1 MKTQIPRHNNIGEK
15 IRSKR
20 KELGMTLGELAIGI
34 CSVGKL
40 SNIENGHTPV
50 STIDLKKFSDKLET
64 PISYFSD
71 PCISDKIQDLDHQKQ
86 KIRDLLYLKQWDI
99 VVTELETFKRKIES
113 YEIPS
118 REIDYIFLSGI
129 YYLETNQLHLSE
141 KFLNHVIESKEA
153 NNYTLRMK
161 LKAYNAAASL
171 FFIQKKTTKSLRI
184 LEKALELSRESPTVT
199 KEERDNIYFNLSI
212 LNLYTGAY
220 FKALQSVNNVSHYL
234 FDSHE
239 TEYIQILIRLLE
251 SSTLSDVREDLL
263 KLREKLHQKKDK
275 EGIIRG
281 WALTIYISMTAYP
294 SSDQLDTLQ
303 QQFWDDMEIISQM
316 DEYKETALVLFQLAL
331 FVSLKNNADSS
342 FSQDL
347 VNKTKE
353 LLLKTEHKLN
363 IARNYYLEGKFHTEY
378 LLSEDTAL
386 NLFNQALVALDS
398 EYDGLLKAD
407 ILFEISKLKSIKND
421 AMLALELYHG
431 HFEYQ
436 FLFTHFDEL
445 ILPTF
450 KY

>member
-1 MKTQIPRHNNIGEK
+1 MKTLIPRHNHIGEK
-15 IRSKR
+15 IREKR
-20 KELGMTLGELAIGI
+20 KELGMTLGELAMGI

-50 STIDLKKFSDKLET
+50 STSDLKKFSDKLKT

-71 PCISDKIQDLDHQKQ
+71 PCISDKIQDIDYQKQ
-86 KIRDLLYLKQWDI
+86 KIKDLMYMKHWDI
-99 VVTELETFKRKIES
+99 VVNELETFKRKIDS
-113 YEIPS
+113 YQIPS
-118 REIDYIFLSGI
+118 REIDYDFLSGI
-129 YYLETNQLHLSE
+129 YYLETNQLYLSE
-141 KFLNHVIESKEA
+141 KFLTHVIELKET
-153 NNYTLRMK
+153 NNYTLRLK
-161 LKAYNAAASL
+161 LKAYNAAANL
-171 FFIQKKTTKSLRI
+171 FFTQKKITKSIRM
-184 LEKALELSRESPTVT
+184 LEKALELSRESPTIT

-212 LNLYTGAY
+212 LNLYAGAY

-234 FDSHE
+234 IDTHE

-251 SSTLSDVREDLL
+251 NSTLSDVREDLL
-263 KLREKLHQKKDK
+263 KLREKLQQKKDK

-281 WALTIYISMTAYP
+281 WALTIYTSMTAYP

-316 DEYKETALVLFQLAL
+316 DEYKETALALFQLAL
-331 FVSLKNNADSS
+331 FISLKNNADSS

-378 LLSEDTAL
+378 LLSKDTAL
-386 NLFNQALVALDS
+386 NLFQQALDALDS

-436 FLFTHFDEL
+436 FLFTHFDKL

>member
-15 IRSKR
+15 IREKR
-20 KELGMTLGELAIGI
+20 KELRMTLGELANGI

-71 PCISDKIQDLDHQKQ
+71 PFISDKIQDLDYQKQ
-86 KIRDLLYLKQWDI
+86 KIKDLIYFKQWDI
-99 VVTELETFKRKIES
+99 VVIELEAFKRKIDS
-113 YEIPS
+113 YQITS
-118 REIDYIFLSGI
+118 REIDYDFLSGI
-129 YYLETNQLHLSE
+129 YYLETNQLYLSE
-141 KFLNHVIESKEA
+141 KFLTHVMELKET
-153 NNYTLRMK
+153 NNYSLRLK
-161 LKAYNAAASL
+161 LKAYNAAANL
-171 FFIQKKTTKSLRI
+171 FFTQKKITKSI
-184 LEKALELSRESPTVT
+184 QMLEKALELSRESPTIT

-212 LNLYTGAY
+212 LNLCAGAY

-234 FDSHE
+234 IDNHE

-251 SSTLSDVREDLL
+251 NSPLSDVRKDLL
-263 KLREKLHQKKDK
+263 KLREKLQQKKDK

-281 WALTIYISMTAYP
+281 WALTLYTSMTYYP
-294 SSDQLDTLQ
+294 SSDLFDTLK
-303 QQFWDDMEIISQM
+303 QQFWEDMGVISQM
-316 DEYKETALVLFQLAL
+316 DEYKETALPLFQLAL
-331 FVSLKNNADSS
+331 FVSITNNYNLY

-353 LLLKTEHKLN
+353 LLLNTAHKLN
-363 IARNYYLEGKFHTEY
+363 TARNYYLEGKFHTEY
-378 LLSEDTAL
+378 LSSKDTAL
-386 NLFNQALVALDS
+386 NLFQQALDALDN
-398 EYDGLLKAD
+398 EYNGLLKAD

-431 HFEYQ
+431 HFKNQ